1 MHVSVTRTTDPRV
14 GPTSDAT
21 IVGEEMVPWLEQ
33 IDGFEGLLLLSNQEA
48 GTTIVLTFW
57 ESRDVA
63 ERHGEARAAFRDR
76 VTAAVRVQVE
86 DVTGYEVTFAHLDA
100 LEIASDSFPRPARL
114 PEATGGG
121 ETAG

>member
-1 MHVSVTRTTDPRV
+1 MIRPARLSAAVALVGAVLSTQLEAQTTGQALTAAD
-14 GPTSDAT
+14 
-21 IVGEEMVPWLEQ
+21 
-33 IDGFEGLLLLSNQEA
+33 QEA
-48 GTTIVLTFW
+48 QAMGLQMAFAC
-57 ESRDVA
+57 SPR
-63 ERHGEARAAFRDR
+63 RHGEARAAFRDR

-100 LEIASDSFPRPARL
+100 LEIASDSFPRPAPL

>member
-1 MHVSVTRTTDPRV
+1 MVRLDAMDDLTRDAEAPR
-14 GPTSDAT
+14 
-21 IVGEEMVPWLEQ
+21 WRLEAQ
-33 IDGFEGLLLLSNQEA
+33 LSGLLHSPVTWLGYHSL
-48 GTTIVLTFW
+48 GL
-57 ESRDVA
+57 ES
-63 ERHGEARAAFRDR
+63 DR

-100 LEIASDSFPRPARL
+100 LEIASDSFPRPAPL